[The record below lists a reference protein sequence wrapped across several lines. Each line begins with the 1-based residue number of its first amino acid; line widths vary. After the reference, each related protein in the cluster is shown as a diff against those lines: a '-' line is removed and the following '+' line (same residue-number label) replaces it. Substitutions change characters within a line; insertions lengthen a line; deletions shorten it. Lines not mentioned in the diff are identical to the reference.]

1 MSSSLS
7 TPAPSRRL
15 GERIREWVPAVVV
28 FALGLAAWQWLLPD
42 VLGVEDFLL
51 PRFSDVVGAL
61 VDEHHLL
68 LRGAWITLKEAV
80 GGFVLGSGAAIVVAL
95 VLARWRP
102 FGDALMP
109 YMIAA
114 NAIPIIAFAPITNA
128 WFGLLSPW
136 SKVTI
141 AAVLCFFPVLVNT
154 LRGLTSVDPESIE
167 LMRSYAASERDVFR
181 RVRIPSSLP
190 YVFSAL
196 KVASVLAMIGAVV
209 GDYFGGS
216 LEALG
221 HRRPERSQPLAVLD
235 FVGGDSRGEHH
246 GHCLLRDDRRDRAV
260 RLELASL
267 RDSEGIVGRYDRPG
281 VPPRPRNGGHVK
293 RRKWYLVGLVGAA
306 VLAVAALTTTGLA
319 VAGSSSPKLTKVTI
333 QLKWVTQSQFAGYY
347 AAKAKGYY
355 KAAGLDVNLKVGGPT
370 IVNEQ
375 TVLSKQAE
383 FGVNW
388 FPSLLANRDQG
399 NDLVNIGAGLHA
411 VRHDRGD
418 LEEGRDQELQA
429 DAGEEVRRVDLR
441 ERVRAA
447 RGARQERHGS

>member
-1 MSSSLS
+1 VSGPGS
-7 TPAPSRRL
+7 TPSPSRSL
-15 GERIREWVPAVVV
+15 GERIREWLPAVVV
-28 FALGLAAWQWLLPD
+28 FGLGLVAWQWLLPD

-51 PRFSDVVGAL
+51 PRFSDVLGAL

-128 WFGLLSPW
+128 WFGILSPW

-216 LEALG
+216 TEALG
-221 HRRPERSQPLAVLD
+221 VLILSSVALSRFDVAWAAILAASVLGIAFYAAISLAERYA
-235 FVGGDSRGEHH
+235 
-246 GHCLLRDDRRDRAV
+246 LRWHP
-260 RLELASL
+260 S
-267 RDSEGIVGRYDRPG
+267 VGRR
-281 VPPRPRNGGHVK
+281 
-293 RRKWYLVGLVGAA
+293 
-306 VLAVAALTTTGLA
+306 
-319 VAGSSSPKLTKVTI
+319 GS
-333 QLKWVTQSQFAGYY
+333 
-347 AAKAKGYY
+347 
-355 KAAGLDVNLKVGGPT
+355 
-370 IVNEQ
+370 
-375 TVLSKQAE
+375 
-383 FGVNW
+383 
-388 FPSLLANRDQG
+388 
-399 NDLVNIGAGLHA
+399 
-411 VRHDRGD
+411 
-418 LEEGRDQELQA
+418 
-429 DAGEEVRRVDLR
+429 
-441 ERVRAA
+441 
-447 RGARQERHGS
+447 